1 VKKIN
6 PKPALPPAN
15 APNDWRFWDEAD
27 LTQEARRVF
36 EVCHGC
42 RMCVNYCGSFPDM
55 FARVDRDIDKRGAE
69 GAEYLDDAD
78 FKSITDLCWQCKL
91 CYIECPYT
99 ADQKHEWLIDV
110 PRLLMRAKAQTARRH
125 GVTLQ
130 DRVLGEPGM
139 LGAMTSGP
147 TAPIANFVNANRL
160 VRKINE
166 RVLGIS
172 AEFPVP
178 TFATVPFEKWLA
190 RHQKLPQAGRS
201 GTVALFATCTGDY
214 NNPSV
219 PANAVRVLERNG
231 FDVIRPPQQCC
242 GIPNLDGGDIAA
254 AQAKARF
261 NVVSLL
267 QEIDKGRKVVVI
279 QPTCSYTIK
288 KEYPELLGTS
298 EARKVAE
305 NTLDLMQLLE
315 QLRRAKTLD
324 TDFERGLGKVAYH
337 AACHLRAQKIGF
349 PGARVLGAL
358 PDTEVEIIEKCSAVD
373 GTWGMKTQYYA
384 MGRRYAQKLVRAVE
398 GAEARTI
405 VTDCPLSALR
415 IAKEN
420 GVPVLHPVEALAEA
434 YGIRVG
440 EPTTVPPAGDGRVA
454 EPGRSQ
460 QEKP

>member
-1 VKKIN
+1 MKKIN
-6 PKPALPPAN
+6 PKPPLPPAN
-15 APNDWRFWDEAD
+15 DPNQWRFWDAED

-55 FARVDRDIDKRGAE
+55 FARVDRDIETRGAE
-69 GAEYLDDAD
+69 GAELLDDKD
-78 FKSITDLCWQCKL
+78 FRSITDLCWQCKL
-91 CYIECPYT
+91 CFIDCPYT
-99 ADQKHEWLIDV
+99 VDQKHEWLIDV
-110 PRLLMRAKAQTARRH
+110 PRLLTRTKAQNARRH

-130 DRVLGEPGM
+130 DQVLGEPGK

-147 TAPIANFVNANRL
+147 LAPIANLVNANRL
-160 VRKINE
+160 VRKVNE
-166 RVLGIS
+166 KLLGIS
-172 AEFPVP
+172 SEFPVP
-178 TFATVPFEKWLA
+178 QFAREPFEKWLA
-190 RHQKLPQAGRS
+190 RHEKLPGAGKN

-231 FDVIRPPQQCC
+231 FEVVRPEQQCC

-261 NVVSLL
+261 NVASLL
-267 QEIDKGRKVVVI
+267 AQIELGRKIVVI
-279 QPTCSYTIK
+279 QPTCAYTIK
-288 KEYPELLGTS
+288 KEYPELLGTA

-305 NTLDLMQLLE
+305 STLDMMQMLE
-315 QLRRAKTLD
+315 QLRRQKVLNR
-324 TDFERGLGKVAYH
+324 DFQKGLGKVAYH

-349 PGARVLGAL
+349 PGARVLGVL
-358 PDTEVEIIEKCSAVD
+358 PDTEVEVIEKCSAVD
-373 GTWGMKTQYYA
+373 GTWGMKAQYYE
-384 MGRRYAQKLVRAVE
+384 MGKKYAQKLVRAID
-398 GAEARTI
+398 GAEATTV

-420 GVPVLHPVEALAEA
+420 GVPVMHPVEALAEA

-440 EPTTVPPAGDGRVA
+440 EPTTVAQPRR
-454 EPGRSQ
+454 ERRRSD
-460 QEKP
+460 EARAT

>member
-1 VKKIN
+1 MKKIN

-15 APNDWRFWDEAD
+15 DPNDARFWDAGD

-55 FARVDRDIDKRGAE
+55 FARVDRDIEKRGAE
-69 GAEYLDDAD
+69 GAELLDDKD

-99 ADQKHEWLIDV
+99 PDQKHEWAIDV
-110 PRLLMRAKAQTARRH
+110 PRLLMRTKAQNAKRN

-130 DRVLGEPGM
+130 DQVLGEPGK
-139 LGAMTSGP
+139 LGAMTSGIM
-147 TAPIANFVNANRL
+147 APIANFVNASRL
-160 VRKINE
+160 VRKVNE
-166 RVLGIS
+166 TVLGIS

-178 TFATVPFEKWLA
+178 QFATQSFERWLA
-190 RHQKLPQAGRS
+190 QHEKLPGAGER

-214 NNPSV
+214 NNPTV
-219 PANAVRVLERNG
+219 PANAVRVLEHNG
-231 FDVIRPPQQCC
+231 FNVIRPDQECC

-261 NVVSLL
+261 NVASLL
-267 QEIDKGRKVVVI
+267 REIENGRKILVI

-305 NTLDLMQLLE
+305 NTLDLMQMLE
-315 QLRRAKTLD
+315 QLRREKTLNR
-324 TDFERGLGKVAYH
+324 DFKKGLGKVAYH

-349 PGARVLGAL
+349 PGSRVLGVL
-358 PDTEVEIIEKCSAVD
+358 PDTEVEVIEKCSAVD
-373 GTWGMKTQYYA
+373 GTWGMKTQYYE
-384 MGRRYAQKLVRAVE
+384 MGRKYAQKLVR
-398 GAEARTI
+398 GINDAEATTV

-420 GVPVLHPVEALAEA
+420 GVPVMHPVEALAEA

-440 EPTTVPPAGDGRVA
+440 EPVMVA
-454 EPGRSQ
+454 NGAKESSNAQSRA
-460 QEKP
+460 